1 MSEQQSFL
9 WISGWSISTDIWEPY
24 YKKWPSAN
32 HYALSFDTCEHVEH
46 ILEKAVHAIQ
56 QIDGRVIIVGWSL
69 GAMVALE
76 LASQFPEQ
84 VSHLFLISGVAE
96 FVNKER
102 NGMGW
107 DKRVLR
113 RMKKLLQIDAYK
125 VIGLF
130 DQKMFSTKEKNAGY
144 LDRWNESFRK
154 NLPSLPS
161 LQAGLDFLEQFSF
174 DDHRNHIQIPVFLLS
189 GAEDEICPT
198 VSTLALAKQLSRS
211 NRTIWKESG
220 HVCFWTQREQF
231 QQWIEEGLSDELA

>member
-9 WISGWSISTDIWEPY
+9 WISGWSISADIWGPY
-24 YKKWPSAN
+24 YKKWPFAN
-32 HYALSFDTCEHVEH
+32 HYALSFDTCEHVEQ
-46 ILEKAVHAIQ
+46 ILEKAVHTIQ
-56 QIDGRVIIVGWSL
+56 QIGGRVIIVGWSL
-69 GAMVALE
+69 GAMVALQ

-102 NGMGW
+102 NGVGW

-113 RMKKLLQIDAYK
+113 RMKKLLQIDAYN
-125 VIGLF
+125 VIRLF
-130 DQKMFSTKEKNAGY
+130 DQKMFSTKEKKAGD
-144 LDRWNESFRK
+144 LDRWNEAYRK

-174 DDHRNHIQIPVFLLS
+174 DDQSYIQIPVFLLS
-189 GAEDEICPT
+189 GAEDEVCPT

-211 NRTIWKESG
+211 NCTILKESG

-231 QQWIEEGLSDELA
+231 QQWIKEGLSDEFA